1 MDGADRSAVGS
12 LLRALG
18 TAARP
23 QARPRG
29 RRRKAWYSRCC
40 SLKIVLRWAPL
51 VLGVSMLY
59 GSGSGVSEA
68 LRGLGRGVN
77 AAANLADDVV
87 SAAGTVTEVGANIT
101 VEVADLAVRALSKSK
116 SLVDDAYAGVDI
128 INVNATTSTIR
139 IAAVSPGDLADW
151 VVAGGGGH
159 VPARAAA
166 TVGPLLRTIHHRLPL
181 LDFGNASFEERGV
194 FHRWTGKAKVLNS
207 GYSALALSII
217 CVEFDVEWS
226 FFFWEMLEFDA
237 RRMHSRVLRN
247 IDALLVDVP
256 SPSPELFVLTDA
268 SVDTASLPVLRS
280 SRFAS
285 VTEWLGSRV
294 DWESVVLGGFA
305 VGAVTAS
312 FVIFTMPRLR
322 APDSAGDLF
331 FEADPGDE
339 IEQEADYLIVSA
351 AKPPGSPDSA
361 AGPEE
366 ESGGAGSSS
375 VCS

>member
-1 MDGADRSAVGS
+1 MPPQGWKLNKLDGHYYPLSPTRTPNASPKRRSRVDSPVTQQHLSSVGAAAGVDGADRSAVGS
-12 LLRALG
+12 LVRALG

-51 VLGVSMLY
+51 VLSVSLLY
-59 GSGSGVSEA
+59 GGGSGFSEA

-77 AAANLADDVV
+77 AAANLADDVA

-101 VEVADLAVRALSKSK
+101 VEVAELAVRALSKSK

-159 VPARAAA
+159 VPDQAAV

-194 FHRWTGKAKVLNS
+194 FHRWIGKAKVLKS

-217 CVEFDVEWS
+217 CVEF
-226 FFFWEMLEFDA
+226 
-237 RRMHSRVLRN
+237 
-247 IDALLVDVP
+247 
-256 SPSPELFVLTDA
+256 
-268 SVDTASLPVLRS
+268 
-280 SRFAS
+280 
-285 VTEWLGSRV
+285 
-294 DWESVVLGGFA
+294 
-305 VGAVTAS
+305 
-312 FVIFTMPRLR
+312 
-322 APDSAGDLF
+322 
-331 FEADPGDE
+331 
-339 IEQEADYLIVSA
+339 
-351 AKPPGSPDSA
+351 
-361 AGPEE
+361 
-366 ESGGAGSSS
+366 
-375 VCS
+375 